1 MKNRNL
7 YLENA
12 PDAIILE
19 HANGNITLDLS
30 SETLYEVLQSLTD
43 LKTDLQNLD
52 ASVEIVATDEH
63 GDSDRGIG
71 MEWDFLTGE
80 IIFGPDFG
88 MCNTVGKAISEIEKF
103 FSAFDLIE
111 DDEDEDQDQDFAEVK
126 FD

>member
-43 LKTDLQNLD
+43 LKTDLQKLD
-52 ASVEIVATDEH
+52 ASVEILATDEH

-71 MEWDFLTGE
+71 MEWSFVPGQ
-80 IIFGPDFG
+80 IFAPDFG
-88 MCNTVGKAISEIEKF
+88 YCNTVGEAISEIEKF
-103 FSAFDLIE
+103 FSALDLIE
-111 DDEDEDQDQDFAEVK
+111 DDEDQDFAVVK

>member
-30 SETLYEVLQSLTD
+30 SETLHEVLQSLTD

-52 ASVEIVATDEH
+52 ASVEIVATDEN

-71 MEWDFLTGE
+71 MEWSFVPGQ
-80 IIFGPDFG
+80 IFAPDFG
-88 MCNTVGKAISEIEKF
+88 CCNTVGEAISEIEKF
-103 FSAFDLIE
+103 FSALDLIE
-111 DDEDEDQDQDFAEVK
+111 DDEDQDFAVVK